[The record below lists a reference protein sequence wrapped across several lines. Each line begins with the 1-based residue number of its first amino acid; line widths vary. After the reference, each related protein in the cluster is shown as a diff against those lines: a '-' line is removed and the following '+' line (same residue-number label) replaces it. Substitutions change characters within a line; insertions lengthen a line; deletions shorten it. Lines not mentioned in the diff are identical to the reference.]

1 MYDKFLEI
9 KKYSI
14 TLLFVKYVL
23 LINRL
28 IMKKSL
34 IKIILLAAI
43 ILLPMKSKVIAQ
55 DAKTSYTIS
64 GVVTEEGTDEPIPG
78 ATVMI
83 KNTTYGTISDVDGKY
98 SFSVELAQGN
108 YQLIISFLGY
118 TTVNKEISLGS
129 DKNINVDVV
138 LSTDVTKL
146 DEIVITGASGLTTR
160 RQLGATINSV
170 NEEQLKSRPVNS
182 VTEALQGQV
191 PGAHIMRNS
200 GNPASSISVRLRG
213 ASTLLGSSEPLYMI
227 DGVIINADPRSSVSL
242 GSYTQNPLVDI
253 DMSDIESIE
262 VLKGPAASAIYGSL
276 ASNGIIQIITKKG
289 KKGKPSIVVNTGI
302 NFNSIVTNKPYND
315 SNLEWTDAT
324 HTATQP
330 VDRYNWQDY
339 IFDNTMGTENSV
351 NISGGTDKTQYIV
364 SASYLYN
371 EGILR
376 NTSFDRK
383 TFKVRINQELASW
396 LKLDAGAY
404 YSNNKSKEIPYGNA
418 WTGNPMVALL
428 FGDNVIDPSADE
440 FGNYPYVGWMSNP
453 YEDIDLLDITQQNN
467 RLITDIALNANPFE
481 GFNVKYTFGYDYT
494 ASNGK
499 FRVPYGFTADTDG
512 AISKSNIYRGVMNST
527 IDFSYRY
534 KITDKIQATTG
545 AGYSYLYKKYESSSL
560 GTTSVPAF
568 DNIDVVSGDVTGS
581 NGISEMAYW
590 GGYIQQYFSYDNIL
604 FLTLAGRMDGASLF
618 GKDER
623 QQFYPKLS
631 GSFVISDLD
640 FWKSNIG
647 SIANT
652 FKLRAAWGQAGNL
665 TVLENI
671 AGGYVTNTNYT
682 TGSYVGETT
691 YYSSSTAGNANIK
704 PERTSEIEFGF
715 DGSFL
720 NSRIGLEF
728 TYYKQDI
735 SDLVIN
741 KNLSPST
748 GFATVVENVGTMT
761 NKGIEI
767 GLNAGIIKSNDF
779 NWDLN
784 VNYST
789 NENLVTHV
797 VGGRIS
803 FGGFGTSIAQTDQPL
818 GVFYGYFTATDANGE
833 PILNDLGAPQRALG
847 HYEDYT
853 LPDGEVIQV
862 AVQDY
867 DANGQPTGQALKKV
881 IGDPN
886 PDYTISFTNTF
897 SYKNFTFRFM
907 IDAVQGFDVFDWDK
921 RIAYRFPGGYYQ
933 GQEMINNNYGFY
945 SGQYYVYD
953 QFVEDGSFVKLR
965 DLSLSYNWK
974 PKTNAIKSII
984 FTASGSNLFTWTKY
998 WGFDPEV
1005 NFEGASNV
1013 SRGQD
1018 FGNIPVPR
1026 VFKLGVK
1033 LTF

>member
-1 MYDKFLEI
+1 
-9 KKYSI
+9 
-14 TLLFVKYVL
+14 
-23 LINRL
+23 
-28 IMKKSL
+28 MKKIL
-34 IKIILLAAI
+34 LKIIFMAAI
-43 ILLPMKSKVIAQ
+43 IMLPKGSDALAQ
-55 DAKTSYTIS
+55 AANGAYVIS
-64 GVVTEEGTDEPIPG
+64 GLITDQATGDPIPG
-78 ATVMI
+78 AAVI
-83 KNTTYGTISDVDGKY
+83 VKNTTYGTVSDMDGKY
-98 SFSVELAQGN
+98 ELNVQLSQGDYELVCSFIGYSSVSKQ
-108 YQLIISFLGY
+108 ISVG
-118 TTVNKEISLGS
+118 T
-129 DKNINVDVV
+129 DKNITVDIA
-138 LSTDVTKL
+138 LATDVTKL
-146 DEIVITGASGLTTR
+146 DEIVVTGASGLTTR

-170 NEEQLKSRPVNS
+170 NEEQLKARPVNS

-200 GNPASSISVRLRG
+200 GNPASSVSVRLRG

-227 DGVIINADPRSSVSL
+227 DGVIINSDPRSSVSL

-289 KKGKPSIVVNTGI
+289 KKGKPTIVVNTGV
-302 NFNSIVTNKPYND
+302 NFNSIVTQKPYND

-330 VDRYNWQDY
+330 VERYNWQDY

-351 NISGGTDKTQYIV
+351 SVSGGTDKTRYIA

-383 TFKVRINQELASW
+383 TFKVRINQELTSW
-396 LKLDAGAY
+396 LKLDAGTY
-404 YSNNKSKEIPYGNA
+404 YSNNESVEIPYGNA
-418 WTGNPMVALL
+418 WTGNPMVSLL
-428 FGDNVIDPSADE
+428 FGDNVYDPSPDE
-440 FGNYPYVGWMSNP
+440 FGNYPYIGWMGNP
-453 YEDIDLLDITQQNN
+453 YEAIDLLDITQKNN
-467 RLITDIALNANPFE
+467 RLISDVVLNASPIE
-481 GFNVKYTFGYDYT
+481 GLNIKYTFGYDYM

-499 FRVPYGFTADTDG
+499 FSVPYGFTSDLDG
-512 AISKSNIYRGVMNST
+512 SISKTTVDKEILNSA
-527 IDFSYRY
+527 IDVSYKY
-534 KITDKIQATTG
+534 KITDKINATTG
-545 AGYSYLYKKYESSSL
+545 AGYSYMYKNTESATLSAR
-560 GTTSVPAF
+560 TVPAF
-568 DNIDVVSGDVTGS
+568 DNIDVVSGDVTGY

-590 GGYIQQYFSYDNIL
+590 GGYVQQYFSFSDIL

-618 GKDER
+618 GEDER
-623 QQFYPKLS
+623 QQFYPKIS

-640 FWKSNIG
+640 FWKSSIG
-647 SIANT
+647 NIANS

-671 AGGYVTNTNYT
+671 SGGYVTNTNYE

-691 YYSSSTAGNANIK
+691 YYSSTTAGNPDIK

-720 NSRIGLEF
+720 NSRLGVDF
-728 TYYKQDI
+728 TYYSQDI
-735 SDLVIN
+735 TDLVIN

-748 GFATVVENVGTMT
+748 GFATVVENVGSMT
-761 NKGIEI
+761 NEGFEI
-767 GLNAGIIKSNDF
+767 GINAGVVRTKDL
-779 NWDLN
+779 NWDVTL
-784 VNYST
+784 NYST
-789 NENLVTHV
+789 NDNLVTHV
-797 VGGRIS
+797 TGGRIS

-818 GVFYGYFTATDANGE
+818 GVFYGYFTATDADGN

-862 AVQDY
+862 PVQDY
-867 DANGQPTGQALKKV
+867 DANGQPTGEALKKV

-886 PDYTISFTNTF
+886 PDYTLSFTSVLT
-897 SYKNFTFRFM
+897 YKNFTFRFL

-933 GQEMINNNYGFY
+933 GQELIDNNYGFY

-965 DLSLSYNWK
+965 DLSISYNWK
-974 PKTNAIKSII
+974 PKTNVIESIV
-984 FTASGSNLFTWTKY
+984 FTASGSNLITWTNY

-1018 FGNIPVPR
+1018 FANIPVPR
-1026 VFKLGVK
+1026 VFKLGIK